1 MYLTMPLFQTEFL
14 CSLLD
19 LNPGSESFGTEH
31 FSKVCRLF
39 KSLPRF
45 AVCLGKQ

>member
-1 MYLTMPLFQTEFL
+1 MSLFQTEFL

-19 LNPGSESFGTEH
+19 LNPGSEA
-31 FSKVCRLF
+31 SKQNTSPKCAV
-39 KSLPRF
+39 SLNHCLLF